1 MTLHSLNL
9 CCLRVD
15 CILDHNLCP
24 RPSILSCRI
33 GEFWVVLRMPF
44 TGPRGKNGKKWG
56 NVPALGELG
65 NSMEEKNTESSG
77 NPLTRYSKFISP
89 PSPHL
94 WESDLRFKPSSS
106 AGRSLRLSC
115 PRPQKYHPFLRA
127 LQLLPALALSV
138 SCIMSL
144 VRVCC
149 LHSATT
155 S

>member
-65 NSMEEKNTESSG
+65 NSMGREEYRKFGKSSYTIFQVYL
-77 NPLTRYSKFISP
+77 PTI
-89 PSPHL
+89 
-94 WESDLRFKPSSS
+94 PSSL
-106 AGRSLRLSC
+106 GIG
-115 PRPQKYHPFLRA
+115 PT
-127 LQLLPALALSV
+127 
-138 SCIMSL
+138 I
-144 VRVCC
+144 
-149 LHSATT
+149 
-155 S
+155 